1 MKEKKEENMSNSKR
15 KAGKRKAKL
24 KKLKKLQPQNRNP
37 EEAYIRD
44 AIKQG
49 VYDCQSNGD
58 IETGMIAITL
68 YKQSTSK
75 VIVMAGFV
83 VDLYCLGI
91 KNAFI
96 KAGTMEQY
104 ESVSGNPD
112 NSPIDSED
120 AKKLIEEAVEYA
132 MGLGFKPHKDFK
144 KAFKIFDNIDSSKST
159 MEFTFGKDGKP
170 FFIAGPRDSPQRCNE
185 ILKTLNKHTGDD
197 GSNFLMPNSDIE
209 KFDEDSGEW
218 EINKTMFD

>member
-1 MKEKKEENMSNSKR
+1 MSNSKR

-24 KKLKKLQPQNRNP
+24 KNLKKSQPQKRNS
-37 EEAYIRD
+37 EAAYIRD
-44 AIKQG
+44 AIKQE

-58 IETGMIAITL
+58 INGGMISITL

-96 KAGTMEQY
+96 KAGTLEQY
-104 ESVSGNPD
+104 ESFSGNPESSSI
-112 NSPIDSED
+112 NPED

-132 MGLGFKPHKDFK
+132 AKLGFNPHKDFK
-144 KAFKIFDNIDSSKST
+144 KAFKIFDNVDSSKGT

-170 FFIAGPRDSPQRCNE
+170 LFFAGPRDSPQRCQQIINTLE
-185 ILKTLNKHTGDD
+185 KT
-197 GSNFLMPNSDIE
+197 
-209 KFDEDSGEW
+209 
-218 EINKTMFD
+218 

>member
-1 MKEKKEENMSNSKR
+1 MSNSKR

-24 KKLKKLQPQNRNP
+24 KNLKKSQPQNRSP
-37 EEAYIRD
+37 EAAYIRD
-44 AIKQG
+44 AIKQD

-58 IETGMIAITL
+58 IDQGMISIML
-68 YKQSTSK
+68 YKQTTSK

-96 KAGTMEQY
+96 KAGTFEQY
-104 ESVSGNPD
+104 EYSSNNPD
-112 NSPIDSED
+112 NSPFNSED

-132 MGLGFKPHKDFK
+132 AGLGFKPHKYFK
-144 KAFKIFDNIDSSKST
+144 NAFKIFDNIDSSKSK

-170 FFIAGPRDSPQRCNE
+170 FFIAGPRDSPQRCRE
-185 ILKTLNKHTGDD
+185 IIETLDRSVGID
-197 GSNFLMPNSDIE
+197 GSHFMMPHPGRE
-209 KFDEDSGEW
+209 VFDDDAGEW
-218 EINKTMFD
+218 EMNKTMFDQTH